1 MNAEPHGQIR
11 RRLPRT
17 TEHLRDRPGRFVFH
31 HCLGFSERPRALR
44 DKSGALQN
52 LTRSASL
59 QNFTIGIPSQSSQH
73 ARMKIATIIARV
85 LLGLIFVVFGSNF
98 FLHFIPMPP
107 PPPGLAGD
115 YFKVFAASG
124 QMYVI
129 GAMQLL
135 SGLLLLIG
143 RFVPLALIILAAVI
157 FNILV
162 FHILMAPEGL
172 PMAIVV
178 AVLELFLV
186 WSYRDRFAGILR
198 P

>member
-1 MNAEPHGQIR
+1 
-11 RRLPRT
+11 
-17 TEHLRDRPGRFVFH
+17 
-31 HCLGFSERPRALR
+31 
-44 DKSGALQN
+44 
-52 LTRSASL
+52 
-59 QNFTIGIPSQSSQH
+59 
-73 ARMKIATIIARV
+73 MKIATIIIRV
-85 LLGLIFVVFGSNF
+85 LLGLMFVVFGSNF

-143 RFVPLALIILAAVI
+143 RFVPLALTILAAMI

-162 FHILMAPEGL
+162 FHILMAPQGL

-186 WSYRDRFAGILR
+186 WSYRNRFAGILR